1 MLKNERGREPIL
13 PHQGSAQSV
22 GQSRTTQIPIGSLHS
37 LNLRPI
43 LANALCAALL
53 LAAGLCHAQSNLV
66 LCAGGTTLEGDRRSG
81 AILRIHDASSGI
93 TLAPPPGLAES
104 FRLTLQKPDRTT
116 VTVVGKDQA
125 LSESRVD
132 GGTMTLDWKG
142 PLKDAAGAGHDISV
156 RMTITA
162 TNGGLTFGLHVTNG
176 SPVKVQ
182 EAWYPMVGG
191 LTGFAS
197 ADGKSDA
204 TLWIPTSTPTERP
217 VVPTA
222 GGASFGY
229 PGQMNMGFACVQSKS
244 AGKTLYFASH
254 DAIARHKNFRFVET
268 GVAGATDM
276 AACIQHTPILPPGQ
290 QFDGSPV
297 VLRFVEGDWVAA
309 SRIYREWF
317 RATFGIVQPADDW
330 IRRQSFFL
338 MTMFMLPEGTINYT
352 FKDIP
357 RWARAAKAHGL
368 KAVQISGWQRGGHDN
383 GYPYYEPDP
392 RLGTWK
398 ELEDGIRA
406 CHRMGLK
413 VYFFANYQ
421 PMMVESD
428 WYKTELNKY
437 REMKA
442 DGGYTWMAGWGM
454 GTLSARAGHPKLM
467 TWANLAF
474 PQFRK
479 IIVDYFVKL
488 ASIGADGV
496 HVDKMFPTAID
507 YNPDSPMS
515 PDTAAWEGAILLSKE
530 IMRECRKA
538 NPDWCM
544 SFECNWDRVL
554 QFGGA
559 TWWVGN
565 QRITRKVFPENV
577 ETMGLCQAYDYL
589 GVNNAVRDGNA
600 VMIAPLSF
608 SRGLDWPPFDG
619 LGNYIKA
626 VKRIRDTLQ
635 DTVFFGESLGQ
646 DQVKLATGPPDGVA
660 YNVFR
665 NRANGRRVCI
675 LTNSRMEERKL
686 SFPAFEGAPGG
697 KARIHTPNRN
707 ARVVTLPAELTI
719 PAERVVFVEEMGGAR

>member
-1 MLKNERGREPIL
+1 MIFTPRSLKNMEPSVATPIPVGSIHSLSLKPIL
-13 PHQGSAQSV
+13 SH
-22 GQSRTTQIPIGSLHS
+22 
-37 LNLRPI
+37 
-43 LANALCAALL
+43 ALCAMLI
-53 LAAGLCHAQSNLV
+53 LAAGLSHAQSNLV
-66 LCAGGTTLEGDRRSG
+66 LRAGGTALEADGKSG
-81 AILRIHDASSGI
+81 AILRIHDASSAI
-93 TLAPPPGLAES
+93 TLAPPPELAEN
-104 FRLTLQKPDRTT
+104 FRLVLQKPDRTT
-116 VTVVGKDQA
+116 ITVLGKDQA

-132 GGTMTLDWKG
+132 DGTMTLDWNG
-142 PLKDAAGAGHDISV
+142 PLKDTAGAGHNISV

-162 TNGGLTFGLHVTNG
+162 VAGGLTFGLHLTNG
-176 SPVKVQ
+176 SQVKVQ
-182 EAWYPMVGG
+182 EVCYPLVGG
-191 LTGFAS
+191 VTGFA
-197 ADGKSDA
+197 ATGGKPDA

-222 GGASFGY
+222 GGASYGY
-229 PGQMNMGFACVQSKS
+229 PGQMTMGFACVQSKS
-244 AGKTLYFASH
+244 AGKTLYFAAH
-254 DAIARHKNFRFVET
+254 DAIARYKTFRFVEI
-268 GVAGATDM
+268 GGAGAADM

-317 RATFGIVQPADDW
+317 RTAFGIVQPADDW
-330 IRRQSFFL
+330 IRRQSFFV

-357 RWARAAKAHGL
+357 KWARAAKEHGIN
-368 KAVQISGWQRGGHDN
+368 AVQISGWQRGGHDN

-406 CHRMGLK
+406 CHKMGLK

-421 PMMVESD
+421 PMMVEAD
-428 WYKTELNKY
+428 WYKAELNKY

-442 DGGYTWMAGWGM
+442 DGGHTWMAGWGM
-454 GTLSARAGHPKLM
+454 GTLWARAGHPKLM

-507 YNPDSPMS
+507 YNPNSPMS
-515 PDTAAWEGAILLSKE
+515 PDTGTWEGAIQLTRE

-544 SFECNWDRVL
+544 SFECNWDRML

-565 QRITRKVFPENV
+565 QLITRKVFPEHT
-577 ETMGLCQAYDYL
+577 ETLGLTQAYDYL
-589 GVNNAVRDGNA
+589 CVNNAVRDGHA
-600 VMIAPLSF
+600 VMLAPLSF
-608 SRGLDWPPFDG
+608 SRGLDWPPFHG
-619 LGNYIKA
+619 LADYIKE
-626 VKRIRDTLQ
+626 VKQIRDALQ
-635 DTVFFGESLGQ
+635 DTMFFGVSEGQ
-646 DQVKLATGPPDGVA
+646 GQVKLAAGPPDGVA

-665 NRANGRRVCI
+665 NRATGRRVCI
-675 LTNSRMEERKL
+675 LTNSRMEDRKL
-686 SFPAFEGAPGG
+686 SFPAFESVPGG
-697 KARIHTPNRN
+697 KARIHMPNRK

-719 PAERVVFVEEMGGAR
+719 PAERIVFVEEMGGVR